1 MRKKISIH
9 APIGALVLINL
20 DICVVRVVGDLVG
33 VKVVGGALHHS
44 RLTAPP
50 SPPTATPTPPILLQT
65 ESTFL
70 VHIILTQGIHTVF

>member
-65 ESTFL
+65 ESTFFGT
-70 VHIILTQGIHTVF
+70 HQIFFYEHFN